1 MAEEEGRSADF
12 LSKLNKIT
20 QKNKESKHRTK
31 VNSHKLEWFK
41 KFRSMQQREIQLE
54 EELKQFMLSNQS
66 IIREKRREQNE
77 SENLSRRGSVLQ
89 PIEESIQ
96 EDDAVSV
103 DN

>member
-1 MAEEEGRSADF
+1 
-12 LSKLNKIT
+12 
-20 QKNKESKHRTK
+20 
-31 VNSHKLEWFK
+31 
-41 KFRSMQQREIQLE
+41 
-54 EELKQFMLSNQS
+54 MLSNQS